1 MSKTPSLWKTF
12 LIFLAP
18 LMLSN
23 ALQSLFGTVSNALLG
38 QMIGVDALAAVSV
51 FFPVMF
57 FLFAFVMGLSTGATV
72 LIGQAWGAGERDK
85 VKAVAGATLA
95 VGLLLAMSVALFG
108 GLFSRQLMIALATP
122 PDILDQASAY
132 ARVML
137 LTMPLGFVFLL
148 MTAML
153 RGVGDTLTPLMAL
166 AVVDRDRPD
175 PDAPPHP
182 RLVRTSRHGVTAPA
196 WASAIANALTLFA
209 LGLYLRHKK
218 SPLAPDAE
226 FLRRLRLDGALLG
239 KILGIGIPSAVGM
252 VVMAIAE
259 LVLLGLVNGFG
270 SDATAAYGAVNQIMG
285 YAQFTAISIS
295 ISVSI
300 LGAQAIGGGH
310 ADRLDAIVR
319 TGLLLNLVLTGG
331 LVALI
336 YLFPRAVLGI
346 FITDAAVLE
355 LAKGLLIIALW
366 SSVPFGMATVFSGAM
381 RAGGVALAP
390 MLLSIFAIVADRDTR
405 CRDPE
410 PDHRTGRGLGRL
422 SDRVQ
427 RHVHP
432 ATRLLHAGLASPP
445 ASADGVTR
453 AGRAF
458 PRYYDR
464 HNTVDALPA
473 LRHNAPKHRETA
485 VSSNPQFLFDFGSP
499 NAFLSHEA
507 IPAIEKRANVKFE
520 YVPILLGGIFKST
533 NNKSPAETLA
543 GIKNKREFHAL
554 ETERFLKRFGVK
566 PYVWNPFFP
575 VNTLNLMRAAV
586 AAQFEGVFEKYVEA
600 AFHHMWVEPKK
611 MDDPEVAAK
620 ALASSGLDAATA
632 GALAGR

>member
-1 MSKTPSLWKTF
+1 MGTTAVSKTPSLWKTF
-12 LIFLAP
+12 LAFLAP

-51 FFPVMF
+51 CFPVMF

-95 VGLLLAMSVALFG
+95 IALVLAMSVALFG

-148 MTAML
+148 TAAML
-153 RGVGDTLTPLMAL
+153 RGIGDTLTPLMAL
-166 AVVDRDRPD
+166 ALST
-175 PDAPPHP
+175 AIG
-182 RLVRTSRHGVTAPA
+182 LVLTPLLIRGWFGLPAAGVTGPV
-196 WASAIANALTLFA
+196 WASAIATALTLSV

-252 VVMAIAE
+252 VVMVIAE

-270 SDATAAYGAVNQIMG
+270 SEATAAYGAVNQIMG

-310 ADRLDAIVR
+310 AGRLDAIVR

-336 YLFPRAVLGI
+336 YLFPRAVLGV
-346 FITDAAVLE
+346 FITDAA
-355 LAKGLLIIALW
+355 
-366 SSVPFGMATVFSGAM
+366 
-381 RAGGVALAP
+381 
-390 MLLSIFAIVADRDTR
+390 
-405 CRDPE
+405 
-410 PDHRTGRGLGRL
+410 
-422 SDRVQ
+422 
-427 RHVHP
+427 
-432 ATRLLHAGLASPP
+432 
-445 ASADGVTR
+445 
-453 AGRAF
+453 
-458 PRYYDR
+458 
-464 HNTVDALPA
+464 
-473 LRHNAPKHRETA
+473 
-485 VSSNPQFLFDFGSP
+485 
-499 NAFLSHEA
+499 
-507 IPAIEKRANVKFE
+507 
-520 YVPILLGGIFKST
+520 
-533 NNKSPAETLA
+533 
-543 GIKNKREFHAL
+543 
-554 ETERFLKRFGVK
+554 
-566 PYVWNPFFP
+566 
-575 VNTLNLMRAAV
+575 
-586 AAQFEGVFEKYVEA
+586 
-600 AFHHMWVEPKK
+600 
-611 MDDPEVAAK
+611 
-620 ALASSGLDAATA
+620 
-632 GALAGR
+632 